1 MLPLG
6 RLGLLL
12 PRPWPTLPTLERRPE
27 LNCDDGQGLLG
38 KELLLLLLLK
48 ELLLLLKEEEGE
60 EGLLE
65 KVTASPRGW
74 VGSLGAASTDCLVA
88 TRLAARVGAGLGVEV
103 DQVLCAQEVV
113 GVQVCTWPGAGAGVG
128 VGPGPGLTEATV
140 PGHLFLSLQ
149 AGEGHWNVLNADLS
163 ELDLSDSLVPVSP
176 QLLGL
181 GS

>member
-1 MLPLG
+1 MTSFFFWIFSVLPLG
-6 RLGLLL
+6 RLDLVL
-12 PRPWPTLPTLERRPE
+12 PKPWPTLPTLERRPE
-27 LNCDDGQGLLG
+27 LNCDDGQELLG
-38 KELLLLLLLK
+38 
-48 ELLLLLKEEEGE
+48 KEEEGE

-74 VGSLGAASTDCLVA
+74 VGSLGAANTDCLVA
-88 TRLAARVGAGLGVEV
+88 TRLAARVGGGLGVEV
-103 DQVLCAQEVV
+103 DQMLCAQEVV

-163 ELDLSDSLVPVSP
+163 ELDLSDSFVPVSP

>member
-1 MLPLG
+1 M
-6 RLGLLL
+6 
-12 PRPWPTLPTLERRPE
+12 
-27 LNCDDGQGLLG
+27 
-38 KELLLLLLLK
+38 LLK

-60 EGLLE
+60 AGLLE
-65 KVTASPRGW
+65 NVTASPRGW

-88 TRLAARVGAGLGVEV
+88 TRLAARVGGGLGVEV
-103 DQVLCAQEVV
+103 VQVLCAQEVV
-113 GVQVCTWPGAGAGVG
+113 GVQVCTCPGAGVG